1 MSLHKDEFYLNN
13 AKILTEN
20 PQNVKE
26 VFIEPISP
34 KYSLIYVVFEDFIE
48 VHTEENGEPPV
59 YQETYE
65 TLEEAEKDT
74 KSW

>member
-1 MSLHKDEFYLNN
+1 MSLQKDEFYLKN
-13 AKILTEN
+13 ARILTEN
-20 PQNVKE
+20 PQDVKE

-34 KYSLIYVVFEDFIE
+34 VYSLIYVVFEDFIE

-59 YQETYE
+59 YQEKYK